1 MFLVTA
7 VKDVYDA
14 ECGVE
19 IAGMF
24 DTEEKAYEAKEKVET
39 WLENE
44 GFEDFEVFVTLY
56 EINKL
61 AWYEIEEKL

>member
-1 MFLVTA
+1 MYLITA

-19 IAGMF
+19 IAGLF
-24 DTEEKAYEAKEKVET
+24 DTKEKAYEAKEKVET

-44 GFEDFEVFVTLY
+44 GFEDFEVFIAMA
-56 EINKL
+56 EINMLRATK
-61 AWYEIEEKL
+61 